1 MTVTSGTISTVDTL
15 ISSAVSPLQVARLTF
30 TMSGIYAQ
38 DDNSILTGVAALI
51 AASRRNG
58 RTATMVDVM
67 AGEPASKAS
76 DPAAIMGVKTVAI
89 STNDV
94 TFELTD
100 GDYSTELAD
109 GAIPA
114 QERPFSI
121 LVAFTEA

>member
-15 ISSAVSPLQVARLTF
+15 ISSAVSPLQVARLNF
-30 TMSGIYAQ
+30 TMSGTYAQ
-38 DDNSILTGVAALI
+38 GDNSILTGVAALI

-58 RTATMVDVM
+58 RTPTLVDVM
-67 AGEPASKAS
+67 LGTPATKAS
-76 DPAAIMGVKTVAI
+76 DPSAFMGLKTVAI
-89 STNDV
+89 SSADV
-94 TFELTD
+94 TFEITD
-100 GDYSTELAD
+100 GDYSTELAN